1 MRLAET
7 ARANLETR
15 GRVPIFPLP
24 GTVFFPE
31 TALALHIFEP
41 RYRQMTEE
49 ALRSDRMIAVALLKP
64 GWEHDYDGSPEVFPL
79 ACAGLIEEEVR
90 LPDGRFN
97 IRLRGLA
104 RVAILG
110 FDQAV
115 PYRIARVRVLED
127 RPGLDGAALEDETKR
142 LLAACAGLAQEI
154 SGERDRPV
162 VLDSEVP
169 FPLIVNTLCQNLGL
183 EPETKQQL
191 LAMDDVVVRGRRVVE
206 ILTER
211 WRDIAL
217 RRGEA
222 FDGNGIIH

>member
-1 MRLAET
+1 MRLAEA
-7 ARANLETR
+7 ARANLEST
-15 GRVPIFPLP
+15 GRLPVFPLP
-24 GTVFFPE
+24 ATVFFPE
-31 TALALHIFEP
+31 AALPLHIFEP
-41 RYRQMTEE
+41 RYRRMTEE
-49 ALRSDRMIAVALLKP
+49 ALRSDRLIAVALLKP
-64 GWEHDYDGSPEVFPL
+64 GWERDYNGSPEVFPV
-79 ACAGLIEEEVR
+79 ACAGLIEEEAR

-110 FDQAV
+110 FVQDT
-115 PYRIARVRVLED
+115 PYRVARVRVLQEHSN
-127 RPGLDGAALEDETKR
+127 LDGAALEAERRR

-169 FPLIVNTLCQNLGL
+169 FALIVNTLCQNLGL
-183 EPETKQQL
+183 DPETKQQL
-191 LAMDDVVVRGRRVVE
+191 LAMDDVVLRGRRVVE

-222 FDGNGIIH
+222 ADGDGIIH